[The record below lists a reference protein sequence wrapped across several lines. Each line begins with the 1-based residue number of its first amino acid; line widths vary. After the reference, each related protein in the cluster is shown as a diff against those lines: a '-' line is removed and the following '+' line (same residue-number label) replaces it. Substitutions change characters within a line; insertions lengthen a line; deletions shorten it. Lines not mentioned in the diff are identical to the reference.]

1 NFFVDSEVQ
10 KTPVRISVEQAPWT
24 SVLRT
29 ILTLNDL
36 DAVCLPGNII
46 QIAARTKMANLKAE
60 RDKATPLIREEFKLR
75 YLQPVTGGRLNLAG
89 QVQGGPGSAN
99 IQTLEEAIRRILR
112 AGNDQRADVTRV
124 PGRSEFIVVGT
135 PEQISQIRELIER
148 VDKPGYQ

>member
-1 NFFVDSEVQ
+1 
-10 KTPVRISVEQAPWT
+10 
-24 SVLRT
+24 
-29 ILTLNDL
+29 
-36 DAVCLPGNII
+36 
-46 QIAARTKMANLKAE
+46 MAKLKDD
-60 RDKATPLIREEFKLR
+60 RDKSTPLIREVFKLR

-89 QVQGGPGSAN
+89 QVQGGQGSAN

-148 VDKPGYQ
+148 VRLRKKIHPRNPTHRCGRSRFACNRS